1 MLHVGLELSF
11 EVLEEVLAA
20 TVLELERNKAKIAH
34 PGPKDDVE
42 VITVIVTKF
51 LFISFIEKS
60 ISFIWL
66 KWAILKSRIFYKNR
80 AREEA
85 DLLTF
90 LMR

>member
-60 ISFIWL
+60 INFI
-66 KWAILKSRIFYKNR
+66 
-80 AREEA
+80 
-85 DLLTF
+85 
-90 LMR
+90 